1 MKKIT
6 KEIKEFFNKDKW
18 SSEGIFALVFALV
31 LVFNVLLT
39 AIVETFGLYI
49 YEKDNT
55 DYSISGNTD
64 HLFED
69 AIEEGKK
76 IKISFCMYKFD
87 EEG

>member
-76 IKISFCMYKFD
+76 IKISFCMDKFD